1 MMRIAARLVVALL
14 LALPAAAAANPIE
27 PFVGRFEGKSTAAGD
42 GSQRDLTVVIAGE
55 SQNAFSIDWKTVI
68 RRSDGT
74 DDQRHERVK
83 FLPTKRPNIYSA
95 GSKVDMFGKL
105 VPIDPILGDAYYW
118 ARIRDRTLSVF
129 NILVT
134 EDGGYEM
141 QVYHRTLS
149 SDGKTMKVEF
159 RRVRD
164 GDPLRTVTG
173 ELKRTK

>member
-1 MMRIAARLVVALL
+1 MRIAACLLVAFVLTFPSTAG
-14 LALPAAAAANPIE
+14 ANSIE
-27 PFVGRFEGKSTAAGD
+27 PFIGRFEGKSTKTGD
-42 GSQRDLTVVIAGE
+42 ASERDLTVIISAE
-55 SQNAFSIDWKTVI
+55 SQKGFSVDWKTVI
-68 RRSDGT
+68 RRADGT
-74 DDQRHERVK
+74 DDQRHERVR
-83 FLPTKRPNIYSA
+83 FMPTKRPNIYSA

-118 ARIRDRTLSVF
+118 ARIRDNTLSVF

-149 SDGKTMKVEF
+149 PDGKTMKVEF

-164 GDPLRTVTG
+164 GNPLRTVTG